1 MHKMS
6 KESAANFAAIQSR
19 LTNAEKILKTV
30 LEDENTTSREYLC
43 SLVITYFSPI
53 RIKENNHEKKI

>member
-19 LTNAEKILKTV
+19 LAQAEVILKLLLNDNINKEYV
-30 LEDENTTSREYLC
+30 RALTT
-43 SLVITYFSPI
+43 TYFSPI
-53 RIKENNHEKKI
+53 KNMEVKDEKKI